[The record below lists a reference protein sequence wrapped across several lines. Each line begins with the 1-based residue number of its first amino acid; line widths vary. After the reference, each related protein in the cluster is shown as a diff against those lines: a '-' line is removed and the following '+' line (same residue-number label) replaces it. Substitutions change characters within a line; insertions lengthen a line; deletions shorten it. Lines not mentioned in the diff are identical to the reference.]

1 MTTATR
7 PGYTVRP
14 AARTLSPVHQAYQV
28 LHAAFVVVPI
38 VAGLDKFLMMLAKW
52 TEYLSPTLS
61 SLSPLSAQGT
71 MYAVGAVEIV
81 AGLVVAFRPRIG
93 GWLVA
98 GWLGLIILNLAF
110 MGGHWDIVLR
120 DAGLLLGA
128 VALARLASSETP
140 RTRHA

>member
-14 AARTLSPVHQAYQV
+14 AARTLSPVRQGYQV

-38 VAGLDKFLMMLAKW
+38 IAGLDKFLMLLAQW
-52 TEYLSPTLS
+52 SEYLSPAFA
-61 SLSPLSAQGT
+61 SLSPFSAQGT
-71 MYAVGAVEIV
+71 MFVVGAVEIV

-98 GWLGLIILNLAF
+98 GWLGLIILNLALL
-110 MGGHWDIVLR
+110 GGAWDVVLR
-120 DAGLLLGA
+120 DAGLLMGA
-128 VALARLASSETP
+128 VALARLATSESPKTA
-140 RTRHA
+140 RT